1 MNLWQTWGYGM
12 QPSNNRHSNQFQLGA
27 FLHYLMSECGLSEN
41 TLAAYRS
48 DIMRFFRWKKVH
60 FEADIKQL
68 TIGELTHYVEW
79 LGSQQLS
86 PKSVARHLA
95 SLSSFFRFEI
105 FEGRATENMAK
116 LLDSPKLWDRLPTVL
131 SPSSIDKLLN
141 VPIVGSLKGDRSKA
155 ILETL
160 YASGCRVSELAG
172 LRITDIDLQN
182 GWVRCVGKGD
192 KQRMVPL
199 GRQGRDAL
207 TIYLNQW
214 RSQLAAKSAESKNI
228 LFLTNRGRPIR
239 RNLIWK
245 LVKQCSELAGLPSS
259 VSPHTLRHSFATHL
273 LAGGADLRVVQELLG
288 HASIATTQIYT
299 RVEIGKLKQVH
310 KSFHPRESATIVPQ
324 KIELPLKNV
333 KPKSIPKS
341 STRKP
346 S

>member
-1 MNLWQTWGYGM
+1 M
-12 QPSNNRHSNQFQLGA
+12 QPLKKLSPKSHQFQLGA

-48 DIMRFFRWKKVH
+48 DLMRFFRWKNAN
-60 FEADIKQL
+60 FP
-68 TIGELTHYVEW
+68 GELNKLAIQDLTNYVEW
-79 LGSQQLS
+79 LSLQNLA
-86 PKSVARHLA
+86 PKSVARNLA

-131 SPSSIDKLLN
+131 SPNSIDKLLS
-141 VPIVGSLKGDRSKA
+141 VPVAGTLKGDRSRA

-160 YASGCRVSELAG
+160 YASGCRVSEVAG
-172 LRITDIDLQN
+172 LHIGDIDLQN

-199 GRQGRDAL
+199 GRKGREAL
-207 TIYLNQW
+207 AEYLTL
-214 RSQLAAKSAESKNI
+214 RRPQLAAKSAESKDFV
-228 LFLTNRGRPIR
+228 FLTNRGRPVR

-245 LVKQCSELAGLPSS
+245 LVKHCSMQAGLPVT

-299 RVEIGKLKQVH
+299 RVEISRLKQVH
-310 KSFHPRESATIVPQ
+310 QTCHPRESASIIPQ
-324 KIELPLKNV
+324 KLDLPLKNI
-333 KPKSIPKS
+333 KPKSAP
-341 STRKP
+341 TPAKP
-346 S
+346 NSP

>member
-1 MNLWQTWGYGM
+1 M
-12 QPSNNRHSNQFQLGA
+12 QPLRKLSPKTHQFQLGA

-48 DIMRFFRWKKVH
+48 DIMRFFRWKNAH
-60 FEADIKQL
+60 FP
-68 TIGELTHYVEW
+68 GELNKLAIQDLTNYVEW
-79 LGSQQLS
+79 LSLQNLA
-86 PKSVARHLA
+86 PKSVARNLA

-131 SPSSIDKLLN
+131 SPNSIDKLLS
-141 VPIVGSLKGDRSKA
+141 VPVAGTLKGDRSRA

-160 YASGCRVSELAG
+160 YASGCRVSEVAG
-172 LRITDIDLQN
+172 LRISDIDLQN

-199 GRQGRDAL
+199 GRKGREAL
-207 TIYLNQW
+207 AEYLTL
-214 RSQLAAKSAESKNI
+214 RRPQLAAKSAESKDFV
-228 LFLTNRGRPIR
+228 FLTNRGRPVR

-245 LVKQCSELAGLPSS
+245 LVKHCSMQAGLPLT

-299 RVEIGKLKQVH
+299 RVEISRLKQVH
-310 KSFHPRESATIVPQ
+310 QTCHPRESASIIPQ
-324 KIELPLKNV
+324 KLDLPLKNI
-333 KPKSIPKS
+333 KPKSAP
-341 STRKP
+341 TPAKP
-346 S
+346 NSP

>member
-1 MNLWQTWGYGM
+1 M
-12 QPSNNRHSNQFQLGA
+12 QPLKKLSPKSHQFQLGA

-48 DIMRFFRWKKVH
+48 DIMRFFRWKNAN
-60 FEADIKQL
+60 FP
-68 TIGELTHYVEW
+68 GELNKLAIQDLTNYVEW
-79 LGSQQLS
+79 LSLQNLA
-86 PKSVARHLA
+86 PKSVARNLA

-131 SPSSIDKLLN
+131 SPNSIDKLLS
-141 VPIVGSLKGDRSKA
+141 VPVAGTLKGDRSRA

-160 YASGCRVSELAG
+160 YASGCRVSEVAG
-172 LRITDIDLQN
+172 LHMSDIDLQN

-199 GRQGRDAL
+199 GRKGREAL
-207 TIYLNQW
+207 AEYLTL
-214 RSQLAAKSAESKNI
+214 RRPQLAAKSAESKDFV
-228 LFLTNRGRPIR
+228 FLTNRGRPVR

-245 LVKQCSELAGLPSS
+245 LVKHCSMQAGLPVT

-299 RVEIGKLKQVH
+299 RVEISRLKQVH
-310 KSFHPRESATIVPQ
+310 QTCHPRESASIIPQ
-324 KIELPLKNV
+324 KLDLPLKNI
-333 KPKSIPKS
+333 KPKSAP
-341 STRKP
+341 TPAKP
-346 S
+346 NSP